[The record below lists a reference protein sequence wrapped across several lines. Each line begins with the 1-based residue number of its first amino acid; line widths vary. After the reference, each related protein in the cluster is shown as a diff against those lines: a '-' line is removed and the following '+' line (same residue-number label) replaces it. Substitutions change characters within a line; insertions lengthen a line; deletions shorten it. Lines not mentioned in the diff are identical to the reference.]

1 MKRTL
6 VLGDIHGR
14 SIWKQIIEKENPDRV
29 IFIGDYFDSFDLSAA
44 EQIHN
49 FKEIIEYKE
58 KSFTN
63 SGKENQHKTDIIMLI
78 GNHDYHYMS
87 GINEHYSGYQHM
99 ASPAIQQVIEE
110 NKHHLQMVYQMD
122 KYLFSHAGV
131 SSEFMNNV
139 FGLED
144 WQTENIATL
153 LNEQFKY
160 KPLTFAFGAAV
171 LNPRLS
177 YLELHGDNIEQSP
190 IWIRPRS
197 LMSANH
203 KTLRTQVVQ
212 VVGHTQ
218 VNKIDVD
225 GKADG
230 NRYWFI
236 DCLGTSSQYMII
248 DDKGEVSIKS

>member
-14 SIWKQIIEKENPDRV
+14 SLWKQIVKQENPDRV
-29 IFIGDYFDSFDLSAA
+29 IFIGDYFDSFDIPGVD
-44 EQIHN
+44 QIHN

-58 KSFTN
+58 TSFTN
-63 SGKENQHKTDIIMLI
+63 EGKEDQHKTEVILLI

-87 GINEHYSGYQHM
+87 GVTDKYSGYQHKL
-99 ASPAIQQVIEE
+99 APFITQIIEE

-122 KYLFSHAGV
+122 EYLFTHAGV
-131 SSEFMNNV
+131 SSAFMNNV

-153 LNEQFKY
+153 LNDQFKY
-160 KPLTFAFGAAV
+160 KPLTFDFGAMV
-171 LNPRLS
+171 SIKKMSFLDS
-177 YLELHGDNIEQSP
+177 YGDNTEQSP
-190 IWIRPRS
+190 IWIRPKS

-203 KTLRTQVVQ
+203 NTLRTQVVQ

-218 VNKIDVD
+218 VSKIDFSGTEGD
-225 GKADG
+225 
-230 NRYWFI
+230 RYWFI
-236 DCLGTSSQYMII
+236 DCLGTSGQYMII
-248 DDKGEVSIKS
+248 NEKGEVSIKG